1 MQDKKENKEMKPIV
15 FYDFKP
21 DKDDPNNKIVIKKSD
36 LEELLDKTYE
46 AGYQDGQKE
55 PRQTSVWMTTKRDF
69 GTVPKVLSK
78 NIEI

>member
-1 MQDKKENKEMKPIV
+1 MKPIV

-36 LEELLDKTYE
+36 LDELLNKTYE

-55 PRQTSVWMTTKRDF
+55 PKQTPVLTTTKRDF
-69 GTVPKVLSK
+69 DTVTKVLAAGNEK
-78 NIEI
+78 

>member
-1 MQDKKENKEMKPIV
+1 MKPIV

-46 AGYQDGQKE
+46 AGFQDGHKE
-55 PRQTSVWMTTKRDF
+55 PKMQLYATHTKDF
-69 GTVPKVLSK
+69 DTMPMSIGG
-78 NIEI
+78 

>member
-1 MQDKKENKEMKPIV
+1 MKPIV

-36 LEELLDKTYE
+36 LEELLNKTYE

-55 PRQTSVWMTTKRDF
+55 PKMQLYATHTKNFD
-69 GTVPKVLSK
+69 TVPKV
-78 NIEI
+78 

>member
-1 MQDKKENKEMKPIV
+1 MKPIV

-21 DKDDPNNKIVIKKSD
+21 DKDDPNNKIVVKKSD

-55 PRQTSVWMTTKRDF
+55 LRQTPTWIKTTRDLDM
-69 GTVPKVLSK
+69 VPKVLTEGNEK
-78 NIEI
+78 W